1 MKPYELHQSCRTND
15 LFSFS
20 ISYREVHAIFKFL
33 HYLDGWQWDCQWI
46 IMNLQGVCNGAF
58 PTSVFH
64 GKLGTSSQSWWA
76 PILLPTQIPTGLKF
90 MIQEFSWVCSQNKRI
105 WVGVASVY
113 KARLRPNPKEYISYF
128 QVWNHYFFCDL
139 LLTSLTI

>member
-20 ISYREVHAIFKFL
+20 ISYRVVHAIFRFL
-33 HYLDGWQWDCQWI
+33 HYLDDWQWDCQWI

-58 PTSVFH
+58 PTSVYH

-90 MIQEFSWVCSQNKRI
+90 MIQEFSWVCNQNKRI
-105 WVGVASVY
+105 WVG
-113 KARLRPNPKEYISYF
+113 
-128 QVWNHYFFCDL
+128 L
-139 LLTSLTI
+139 LLYTRHGCGQIPKNIYHTFRSKTTIFSVTCFWLL